1 MQPNHYDLLSQVQPD
16 EPRRAP
22 RDAHHRNPF
31 QSRSPSGVAPTRS
44 EGKYFILRTNICL
57 LCFFASSSATSLH
70 IQHAYSYTPHSR
82 HHRFCYSNMYSLQYY
97 IDSWIEVASQP
108 SSSSL
113 SSIATNDDI
122 ITTGLRVEQH
132 GSRAYHHRSRR
143 RRLQRLAAVTAA
155 QVDYS
160 SREQSSSQDE
170 YEESESES
178 DRVMTSSNEDMP
190 QRPLGGP
197 LLAHS
202 GPPSM
207 SDIPSSDE
215 DDASTAL
222 GMRISSSPFVPQPNV
237 FSHPPASQNPAWT
250 RPVERRRPQPSEV
263 SNSSRQTA
271 IRRNSQAGIRP
282 THRQSQQHS
291 PYNMISPSY
300 QADHDAALRSS
311 LSTLLSCAAAA
322 RGLPKSDPQPSP
334 ASGPSRAQPASFRLV
349 SESVAM
355 GEHLSEEVPTS
366 AVETNTSRRPMS
378 HNPTVASYSPRPSPS
393 APKVRRRSSSPREH
407 HASASRKS
415 RRATT
420 ADSAASPTIMT
431 WVISAG
437 VVVLFSAISF
447 SAGYVIGREVGR
459 MEASTGVGSV
469 MGDGNFSGGRTSA
482 ACGQEAI
489 KGGLKR
495 LRWSSGAAGSGVIA

>member
-1 MQPNHYDLLSQVQPD
+1 MQPNHYDLLGQVQSD
-16 EPRRAP
+16 EPRRAT
-22 RDAHHRNPF
+22 RDARHQNPL

-44 EGKYFILRTNICL
+44 E
-57 LCFFASSSATSLH
+57 
-70 IQHAYSYTPHSR
+70 
-82 HHRFCYSNMYSLQYY
+82 
-97 IDSWIEVASQP
+97 DSWIEVASQP

-122 ITTGLRVEQH
+122 ITTGLRVEQN
-132 GSRAYHHRSRR
+132 GPGAYHHRSRR
-143 RRLQRLAAVTAA
+143 RRLRHLAAVTTA

-190 QRPLGGP
+190 RRSLGNPLQSR
-197 LLAHS
+197 AE
-202 GPPSM
+202 PPSI
-207 SDIPSSDE
+207 SDSPSSDE

-237 FSHPPASQNPAWT
+237 FSHPPSSRDPAWT
-250 RPVERRRPQPSEV
+250 RPVERHRPQDSEV
-263 SNSSRQTA
+263 SNCSRQTA
-271 IRRNSQAGIRP
+271 IRRNSQASIR
-282 THRQSQQHS
+282 TTRRQSQQHS

-322 RGLPKSDPQPSP
+322 RGLPKSDPQPSSP
-334 ASGPSRAQPASFRLV
+334 SGQSRAQPASFRLV

-355 GEHLSEEVPTS
+355 GEEITGEVPAS
-366 AVETNTSRRPMS
+366 ATENNTPRRP
-378 HNPTVASYSPRPSPS
+378 PVAPYSPRPTPS
-393 APKVRRRSSSPREH
+393 TPRVKRRSSSPKEH
-407 HASASRKS
+407 HAPAYRKG
-415 RRATT
+415 RRAST

-459 MEASTGVGSV
+459 MEAGAGVGSV
-469 MGDGNFSGGRTSA
+469 IGDGNFSGGRTSA

-495 LRWSSGAAGSGVIA
+495 FRWGSGAAGSGVIA

>member
-1 MQPNHYDLLSQVQPD
+1 MQPNHYDLLGQVQPD
-16 EPRRAP
+16 EPRRTT
-22 RDAHHRNPF
+22 RDAHHQNPL

-44 EGKYFILRTNICL
+44 E
-57 LCFFASSSATSLH
+57 
-70 IQHAYSYTPHSR
+70 
-82 HHRFCYSNMYSLQYY
+82 
-97 IDSWIEVASQP
+97 DSWIEVSSQP

-113 SSIATNDDI
+113 SSAATNDDI
-122 ITTGLRVEQH
+122 ITTGLRVAQN
-132 GSRAYHHRSRR
+132 GPRAYHHRSRR
-143 RRLQRLAAVTAA
+143 RRLQHLAAITTA

-178 DRVMTSSNEDMP
+178 DRVLTSSNEDMA
-190 QRPLGGP
+190 RRSLRAPL
-197 LLAHS
+197 ATRS
-202 GPPSM
+202 GLPVTSEG
-207 SDIPSSDE
+207 PSSDYE

-222 GMRISSSPFVPQPNV
+222 GARYSSSPFVPQPNV
-237 FSHPPASQNPAWT
+237 FSHPPASRDPAWT
-250 RPVERRRPQPSEV
+250 RPIERHWTQPSEG
-263 SNSSRQTA
+263 SNCSRQTA
-271 IRRNSQAGIRP
+271 IRRNSQASTR
-282 THRQSQQHS
+282 TTRRQSQQHS

-322 RGLPKSDPQPSP
+322 RGLSKPDSQTSP
-334 ASGPSRAQPASFRLV
+334 PSGPSRAQPSAFRLV

-355 GEHLSEEVPTS
+355 GEETTEEVPTTE
-366 AVETNTSRRPMS
+366 ARRPMS
-378 HNPTVASYSPRPSPS
+378 YSPPTAPYS
-393 APKVRRRSSSPREH
+393 AQPAPGPKVKRRSSLSKDRH
-407 HASASRKS
+407 SSASRKA
-415 RRATT
+415 RRPSIP
-420 ADSAASPTIMT
+420 DSAASPTIMT

-459 MEASTGVGSV
+459 MEASTGMGSV
-469 MGDGNFSGGRTSA
+469 IGDGNFSGGRTSA

-495 LRWSSGAAGSGVIA
+495 FRWGTGAAASGVVA